1 MTIRPGRLDL
11 SPANRVPIVSDGN
24 VAVHTSSL
32 LKPDPARR
40 LTPNGFLVDQP
51 AGAVIRTHF
60 HTTSQ
65 WQVFVGGSGTLGRR
79 PVQGFVAQYV
89 APHTGYGPIAAG
101 KQGLWYMT
109 LRASGVTGVNYLPES
124 REALDTSLPKLQ
136 LISECFLPDAVDAG
150 RPVAEMIAPRP
161 DGVAAWMV
169 YVPHGQTVAAPR
181 HQGGVARYYV
191 IASGEM
197 VADHCCLGPLSIVWT
212 DEEDLSMPI
221 QAGQSGLTVMVLQ
234 FPRNA
239 L

>member
-11 SPANRVPIVSDGN
+11 SPANRLSIVSDGN

-32 LKPDPARR
+32 LQPDPARR

-60 HTTSQ
+60 HTVSQ

-89 APHTGYGPIAAG
+89 AAHTGYGPITAG
-101 KQGLWYMT
+101 AQGLWYMT
-109 LRASGVTGVNYLPES
+109 LRASGVTGANYLPES
-124 REALDTSLPKLQ
+124 RAALDTSLPKMQ
-136 LISECFLPDAVDAG
+136 LISECFLPDAVDAN
-150 RPVAEMIAPRP
+150 RPLAEMIAPRP

-169 YVPHGQTVAAPR
+169 HVPQGQTLAAPR
-181 HQGGVARYYV
+181 HPGGLARYYV
-191 IASGEM
+191 VASGEM
-197 VADHCCLGPLSIVWT
+197 VADHRYLGPLSIAWT

-221 QAGQSGLTVMVLQ
+221 RAGQSDLTVIVLQ
-234 FPRNA
+234 FPGNA
-239 L
+239 F